1 MPAPVKFSI
10 DKKSVV
16 PFYLQLKKQIEQN
29 IVTNVFLP
37 DHRLP
42 SIHAL
47 AGELS
52 VNIDTIRKAY
62 KLLESEGLISMRRA
76 KGTCVTHNERS
87 PWMLPVRIEESR
99 EGCSSFRK
107 IILCMMKDGES
118 ESVIRKEFNDE
129 MKEILKEQ
137 KKQVVIFAECGLFP
151 IEKVSRELESV
162 FNLRIVPCQISDL
175 KAMLSKMDRTRT
187 LRAIVTTEFHI
198 REVRKIS
205 EGLPVECFVLNVGMS
220 AESRAD
226 IDAFGENKKFV
237 FVCQK
242 KESIPIYNNLIK
254 NQLGKK
260 FRFSIVERE
269 NREKMISAI
278 KSAGIILA
286 PPYLCEEIKTL
297 VPEKRLIVSVFNQV
311 DPISVR
317 VIKDR
322 LFS

>member
-1 MPAPVKFSI
+1 MPVPVKFSI
-10 DKKSVV
+10 DKNSVV

-47 AGELS
+47 AKELS
-52 VNIDTIRKAY
+52 VNIETIRKAY
-62 KLLESEGLISMRRA
+62 KLLEGEGLISMRRA

-99 EGCSSFRK
+99 DGCSSFRK

-129 MKEILKEQ
+129 MQEILKEQ
-137 KKQVVIFAECGLFP
+137 KKQIVIFAECELFP

-162 FNLRIVPCQISDL
+162 FNIRIVPCQISDL

-187 LRAIVTTEFHI
+187 LRALVTTEFHI
-198 REVRKIS
+198 HEVRKIS
-205 EGLPVECFVLNVGMS
+205 EGLPFECFVLNVGMS
-220 AESRAD
+220 AQSRAD
-226 IDAFGENKKFV
+226 IDALGENKKCV
-237 FVCQK
+237 FVCQT
-242 KESIPIYNNLIK
+242 KESVPIYKNLIK

-260 FRFSIVERE
+260 FRFSIVDRE
-269 NREKMISAI
+269 NRRK
-278 KSAGIILA
+278 
-286 PPYLCEEIKTL
+286 
-297 VPEKRLIVSVFNQV
+297 
-311 DPISVR
+311 
-317 VIKDR
+317 
-322 LFS
+322 